1 MDRSIVNPFIVTGK
15 YVSAEY
21 FCDREAETAE
31 LVSNIENWRNT
42 VLVSERRMGK
52 SGLIGHTFAS
62 PLIRDNYETF
72 FIDIFDTTSLEDFV
86 FLLSKEVAGRLQS
99 RESRLLERFITIV
112 NSLRITFSV
121 DLFTGLPTADIAL
134 GESFAPGK
142 TLEQLF
148 FFLESNDIPCV
159 VAIDEFQQ
167 IAEYPDGS
175 RVIAKLRSL
184 VQNCKKTRFIFA
196 GSNRRMMNK
205 IFNTPSEPFFMSCTP
220 LYLGTI
226 DKSKYV
232 AFCQSWF
239 EKFDRH
245 VSKECVEKAYDIYE
259 GHTWYVQYVMNRVFE
274 MTPQGS
280 SSDVDVMVPAI
291 EHILG
296 VFSQTFQEMFL
307 QLSEKQR
314 ELLKAVAKEG
324 YASSPTSVAFI
335 KKHNLASASAIQGAL
350 RPLIENETLIHTD
363 KGYRITNRFYSQ
375 WLRLRY

>member
-1 MDRSIVNPFIVTGK
+1 MNRSILNPFIVTGK

-42 VLVSERRMGK
+42 VMVSERRMGK

-62 PLIRDNYETF
+62 ERIRDNYETF
-72 FIDIFDTTSLEDFV
+72 FIDIFDSTSLEDFV
-86 FLLSKEVAGRLQS
+86 ILLSKEIAGRLQS

-112 NSLRITFSV
+112 SSLKLSFSA

-134 GESFAPGK
+134 GESFVPGK
-142 TLEQLF
+142 TLEQMF

-175 RVIAKLRSL
+175 KVIAKLRSL
-184 VQNCKKTRFIFA
+184 VQSCTKTRFIFA

-226 DKSKYV
+226 DQSKYV
-232 AFCQSWF
+232 AFCQKWF
-239 EKFDRH
+239 ENFGKRI
-245 VSKECVEKAYDIYE
+245 SKECVVKAYELYE

-274 MTPQGS
+274 MTPEGALS
-280 SSDVDVMVPAI
+280 EAEVVIPAVD
-291 EHILG
+291 HILG
-296 VFSQTFQEMFL
+296 IFSQTFQEMFL

-314 ELLKAVAKEG
+314 ELLKAVSKEG
-324 YASSPTSVAFI
+324 YVSSPTSVAFI
-335 KKHNLASASAIQGAL
+335 KKHRLASASAIQGAL

-375 WLRLRY
+375 WLKLRY

>member
-1 MDRSIVNPFIVTGK
+1 MNRSIINPFIVTGK

-52 SGLIGHTFAS
+52 SGLISHTFAS
-62 PLIRDNYETF
+62 GRICDNYDTF
-72 FIDIFDTTSLEDFV
+72 FIDIFDSTSLEDFV
-86 FLLSKEVAGRLQS
+86 ILLSKEIAGRLQS

-112 NSLRITFSV
+112 SSLKLTFSV
-121 DLFTGLPTADIAL
+121 DLFTGFPTADITL

-175 RVIAKLRSL
+175 KVIAQLRSL
-184 VQNCKKTRFIFA
+184 VQSCKKTRFIFA

-226 DKSKYV
+226 DICKYV
-232 AFCQSWF
+232 TFCQEWF
-239 EKFDRH
+239 ENFGKRI
-245 VSKECVEKAYDIYE
+245 SEECVVKAYELYE

-274 MTPQGS
+274 MTPEGALA
-280 SSDVDVMVPAI
+280 DADAVAPAV

-296 VFSQTFQEMFL
+296 IFGQTFQEMFL

-314 ELLKAVAKEG
+314 ELLKAVSKEG
-324 YASSPTSVAFI
+324 YVSSPTSVAFI
-335 KKHNLASASAIQGAL
+335 KKHRLASASAIQGAL

-375 WLRLRY
+375 WLKLRY